1 MVLQRWTPISGFR
14 RTDDIVDRFW
24 KGFGVGPT
32 LRNGGGASRIPLD
45 VVQSN
50 DDVVV
55 RASVPGA
62 APEDIG
68 VDIEDGVLTVS
79 TETTS
84 ESEQKEEEET
94 YLLRE
99 RRSGSYRRS
108 LRLPDSVDADK
119 AESSYEHGVVTI
131 TFPKVEAKKAK
142 RIEIK
147 AK

>member
-1 MVLQRWTPISGFR
+1 MMVLQRWAPISEFR
-14 RTDDIVDRFW
+14 RVDDIVDRFW

-32 LRNGGGASRIPLD
+32 LSDDGGRSGIPFD
-45 VVQSN
+45 VVRDG
-50 DDVVV
+50 DDIVV
-55 RASVPGA
+55 RASVPGV
-62 APEDIG
+62 APEDIN

-79 TETTS
+79 TGRTS
-84 ESEQKEEEET
+84 ESEKEEGT

-131 TFPKVEAKKAK
+131 TFPKVEARKAK
-142 RIEIK
+142 HIEVK
-147 AK
+147 AN

>member
-1 MVLQRWTPISGFR
+1 M
-14 RTDDIVDRFW
+14 DDVVDRFW
-24 KGFGVGPT
+24 KGFGVGAT
-32 LRNGGGASRIPLD
+32 LPNGGGRSAIPLD
-45 VVQSN
+45 VVQDG

-55 RASVPGA
+55 RASVAGV
-62 APEDIG
+62 APEDIN

-79 TETTS
+79 TESTS
-84 ESEQKEEEET
+84 ESEKKEGT

-131 TFPKVEAKKAK
+131 TFPKVEARKSKH
-142 RIEIK
+142 IEIK
-147 AK
+147 AN